1 MVAACGRSARHIQ
14 VDGKI
19 GVASERQGMTRE
31 EEARTKRT
39 RCLLSAA
46 DRLQEGTNWAMTRC
60 MALGSVVNES
70 FLEPK
75 YRLIRRVWLN
85 ADLLQQLWHCRIP
98 ALVCNQR
105 T

>member
-1 MVAACGRSARHIQ
+1 MRR
-14 VDGKI
+14 
-19 GVASERQGMTRE
+19 
-31 EEARTKRT
+31 
-39 RCLLSAA
+39 LLSAA

-60 MALGSVVNES
+60 MALGKGTARLRGAVGSVVNES

-75 YRLIRRVWLN
+75 YQLIRRVWLN

-98 ALVCNQR
+98 ALACNQR